1 MINIRERDE
10 DGQMI
15 KQFVAW
21 CGKISPTTEG
31 EQLMIQYGAELLA
44 ENTARMSLLLLI
56 SFALGKGWECVVF
69 LLIFGCLRIHAG
81 GIHAETG
88 WGCGLWMALLLA
100 VAVLSGEAAPISEL
114 MMGWIFAAVSAC
126 VLWRAPATVN
136 RDCYTA
142 EGILQKKIDAILT
155 LLVYYF
161 FPLFLETMRN
171 VAVCAVVLEAITML
185 PEIHNKN

>member
-1 MINIRERDE
+1 
-10 DGQMI
+10 MI

-44 ENTARMSLLLLI
+44 ENAARMSLLLLI
-56 SFALGKGWECVVF
+56 SFSLGKGWECIVF

-81 GIHAETG
+81 GLHAATG
-88 WGCGLWMALLLA
+88 WGCGLWMASLLT
-100 VAVLSGEAAPISEL
+100 VSILSGEAAPVSEL
-114 MMGWIFAAVSAC
+114 AMGWIFAAVSAC
-126 VLWRAPATVN
+126 EAWRAPVTVN

-142 EGILQKKIDAILT
+142 EGILKKKIDAVLT
-155 LLVYYF
+155 ILVYYF
-161 FPLFLETMRN
+161 ILLFLEQVRN
-171 VAVCAVVLEAITML
+171 VAVCAVVLEAMTLL

>member
-1 MINIRERDE
+1 MINIRERKE

-56 SFALGKGWECVVF
+56 SFALGNGLEWGVF

-114 MMGWIFAAVSAC
+114 MMSWKLATVSA
-126 VLWRAPATVN
+126 
-136 RDCYTA
+136 
-142 EGILQKKIDAILT
+142 
-155 LLVYYF
+155 
-161 FPLFLETMRN
+161 
-171 VAVCAVVLEAITML
+171 
-185 PEIHNKN
+185 